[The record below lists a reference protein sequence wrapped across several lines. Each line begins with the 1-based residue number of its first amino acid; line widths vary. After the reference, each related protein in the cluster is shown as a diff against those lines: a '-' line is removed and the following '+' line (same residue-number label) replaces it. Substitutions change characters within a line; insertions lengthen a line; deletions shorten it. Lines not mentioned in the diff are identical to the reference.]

1 MTVRFFLPKCPKRH
15 SLLVLLF
22 VSVYVNLSKNSFL
35 QRFPEHC
42 SLKAGAKVS
51 TFLIPAKY
59 FKEKIKKTMLFLCDF
74 DLNQAQCV
82 RTHYYII
89 Y

>member
-35 QRFPEHC
+35 LCFPEHC
-42 SLKAGAKVS
+42 SSKAGAKVR

-59 FKEKIKKTMLFLCDF
+59 FKEKFKETIVFYTLVDV
-74 DLNQAQCV
+74 NQA
-82 RTHYYII
+82 
-89 Y
+89 

>member
-1 MTVRFFLPKCPKRH
+1 MPERH

-35 QRFPEHC
+35 MRFPKHC
-42 SLKAGAKVS
+42 SSKAGAKVS

-59 FKEKIKKTMLFLCDF
+59 FKEKFKETIVFYTLVDV
-74 DLNQAQCV
+74 NQA
-82 RTHYYII
+82 
-89 Y
+89 